1 MLQGSSTLDIYE
13 TLMYLTLYRDVY
25 KAAWCMDTHT
35 SHCAYRHN
43 QAVGQLGQIVKRTA
57 LEGAC
62 AGDLSQYQCGIR
74 SVMALSASLNQPT
87 VSRAAFC

>member
-1 MLQGSSTLDIYE
+1 MLQGSFTLEIYV
-13 TLMYLTLYRDVY
+13 TPYRDVY

-62 AGDLSQYQCGIR
+62 AGDMSQYQCGIR